1 MNLIIISALVF
12 AVGAVASYFYFSN
25 KWNHTKS
32 NLNSKLEKVLA
43 SQGLH
48 QQPLHPKSED
58 AVDAIF
64 KKLDQL
70 ESASKNQPTKP
81 QNSDADLNKLN
92 ELKHLLDNARV
103 VNELGQ
109 QVTSSL
115 KLEDSFQHLF
125 ETVNSIMD
133 AAVFELGIFHWREN
147 RWHILSNIPVTD
159 QYRNHIAEWA
169 MKNDRE
175 VILQD
180 AQNDYERYV
189 FSAPVT
195 ADGRKPQSLIAF
207 PVMRQE
213 KEVGTLSVMSFNK
226 NAFNDY
232 HMDMIRSLL
241 PYTAVAVGNALI
253 HEELIDTQSQLIHNE
268 KMASLGQIASGIA
281 HEILNPL
288 NFVNNFSQISKE
300 LVPELDTSHSI
311 EEQKELKDQLVN
323 NLDRIHF
330 HGQRAYGIVKN
341 MMMLS
346 RSGSGEKSKIDIN
359 RSIEGFLNMAYN
371 GFRNRHSH
379 FECRVERFLDNQL
392 PDIELIGED
401 FGRVLL
407 NIFNNAFYT
416 MNEKLK
422 KNSSGAE
429 GELSGY
435 EPELIIKS
443 NLINQNIVI
452 SIKDNGMGIPEEILG
467 KIFLPFFTTKPTG
480 DGTGLG
486 LSISHDI
493 ITKGSKGEMLVNS
506 EVGKGTEMTIKLPI
520 YALI

>member
-1 MNLIIISALVF
+1 
-12 AVGAVASYFYFSN
+12 
-25 KWNHTKS
+25 
-32 NLNSKLEKVLA
+32 
-43 SQGLH
+43 
-48 QQPLHPKSED
+48 
-58 AVDAIF
+58 
-64 KKLDQL
+64 
-70 ESASKNQPTKP
+70 
-81 QNSDADLNKLN
+81 
-92 ELKHLLDNARV
+92 
-103 VNELGQ
+103 
-109 QVTSSL
+109 
-115 KLEDSFQHLF
+115 
-125 ETVNSIMD
+125 
-133 AAVFELGIFHWREN
+133 
-147 RWHILSNIPVTD
+147 
-159 QYRNHIAEWA
+159 
-169 MKNDRE
+169 
-175 VILQD
+175 
-180 AQNDYERYV
+180 
-189 FSAPVT
+189 
-195 ADGRKPQSLIAF
+195 
-207 PVMRQE
+207 
-213 KEVGTLSVMSFNK
+213 
-226 NAFNDY
+226 
-232 HMDMIRSLL
+232 
-241 PYTAVAVGNALI
+241 
-253 HEELIDTQSQLIHNE
+253 
-268 KMASLGQIASGIA
+268 MASLGQIASGIA